1 MKYKKTTNDF
11 MEMFDN
17 ANSTLE
23 TAQSNISTLSKT
35 LKKQLEILQYST
47 DYISQKLNT
56 LNKFTQGNNNKIVFA
71 DANIVAGLYSTYGV
85 NITPH
90 LLKTPINLTNY
101 STGANYIFKDNIT
114 VTVNGVEDDDF
125 KDALKHDTISD
136 KETFFKKYSDN
147 DLYINISLQTGNMLS
162 SIRMNTL
169 EFYPVFDGSF
179 DIESID
185 IYSPADSN
193 NPAHAISNITNVG
206 RTRYILDSKT
216 KVSKISIHIKL
227 KYKDEALDKYI
238 FGLKHLYLLDADYS
252 SGSYA
257 IVKITKDEA
266 MKYIYNTFRLE
277 SQNSTY
283 NNVDLSTSD
292 LDVQFYLDY
301 DNGVLSREVT
311 LSSETSLSYISN
323 NSKTVYMRLPIYT
336 VYTSVTPK
344 IELDSEIPNSD

>member
-1 MKYKKTTNDF
+1 MKYKKTTSDF

-23 TAQSNISTLSKT
+23 TARSNISALSKT
-35 LKKQLEILQYST
+35 LNKQLEILQYST

-56 LNKFTQGNNNKIVFA
+56 LNKITQGNSNKIIFA
-71 DANIVAGLYSTYGV
+71 DADIVAGLYSTYGA

-101 STGANYIFKDNIT
+101 STGTSYIYKDNVT
-114 VTVNGVEDDDF
+114 VTINDVEDTDF
-125 KDALKHDTISD
+125 KDALKHDTISG
-136 KETFFKKYSDN
+136 KETFFKKYSDS
-147 DLYINISLQTGNMLS
+147 DLYIDINLQTGNMLS

-169 EFYPVFDGSF
+169 EFYPVLDGSF

-185 IYSPADSN
+185 VYSPADSS
-193 NPAHAISNITNVG
+193 NPAHTISNITSVG
-206 RTRYILDSKT
+206 RTRYILDSKI
-216 KVSKISIHIKL
+216 KVSRVHIHIKL

-252 SGSYA
+252 SGSYT
-257 IVKITKDEA
+257 IIKITKDQA
-266 MKYIYNTFRLE
+266 IKYIYSTFKLE

-283 NNVDLSTSD
+283 NDADLDASNM
-292 LDVQFYLDY
+292 DVQFYLDY

-311 LSSETSLSYISN
+311 LSSDTSLSYISSN
-323 NSKTVYMRLPIYT
+323 TKTVYMKLPIYT
-336 VYTSVTPK
+336 AYISVTPK
-344 IELDSEIPNSD
+344 IELDTESN

>member
-11 MEMFDN
+11 MEMFDK

-23 TAQSNISTLSKT
+23 TAQSDISTLSKT
-35 LKKQLEILQYST
+35 LNKQLEILQYST

-56 LNKFTQGNNNKIVFA
+56 LNKVTQGNNNKIVFA
-71 DANIVAGLYSTYGV
+71 NADIVAGLYSTYGV

-101 STGANYIFKDNIT
+101 STGTSYIYKDNVTIT
-114 VTVNGVEDDDF
+114 INGTEDADF
-125 KDALKHDTISD
+125 KEALKHDTISD
-136 KETFFKKYSDN
+136 KETFFKKYSDS
-147 DLYINISLQTGNMLS
+147 DLYIDINLQTGNMLS

-169 EFYPVFDGSF
+169 EFYPVLDGSF

-185 IYSPADSN
+185 VYSPADSS
-193 NPAHAISNITNVG
+193 NPAHTITNITSVG
-206 RTRYILDSKT
+206 RTRYILDSKV
-216 KVSKISIHIKL
+216 KVSRVRIHIKL
-227 KYKDEALDKYI
+227 KYKDESLNKYI

-252 SGSYA
+252 SGNYA
-257 IVKITKDEA
+257 VIKIAKDEA
-266 MKYIYNTFRLE
+266 IKYIYNTFRLE

-283 NNVDLSTSD
+283 NNVDLDTSSM
-292 LDVQFYLDY
+292 DVQFYLDY

-311 LSSETSLSYISN
+311 LSSETNLSYMSSN
-323 NSKTVYMRLPIYT
+323 TKNVYMKLPIYT

-344 IELDSEIPNSD
+344 IELDTENN

>member
-1 MKYKKTTNDF
+1 MKYKKTTSDF

-17 ANSTLE
+17 ANSALE

-35 LKKQLEILQYST
+35 LNKQLGILQYST

-56 LNKFTQGNNNKIVFA
+56 LNKITQGNNNKIVFA
-71 DANIVAGLYSTYGV
+71 DADIVAGLYSTYGA

-101 STGANYIFKDNIT
+101 STGTNYIYKDN
-114 VTVNGVEDDDF
+114 VTVAINDVEDTDF
-125 KDALKHDTISD
+125 KDALKHDTISG
-136 KETFFKKYSDN
+136 KETFFKKYSDS
-147 DLYINISLQTGNMLS
+147 DLYIDINLQTGNMLS
-162 SIRMNTL
+162 SIRMNTI
-169 EFYPVFDGSF
+169 EFYPVLDGSF

-185 IYSPADSN
+185 VYSPADSS
-193 NPAHAISNITNVG
+193 NPAHTVSNITNAG
-206 RTRYILDSKT
+206 RTRYILDSKV
-216 KVSKISIHIKL
+216 KVNRIRIHIKL

-257 IVKITKDEA
+257 IVKITKDQVI
-266 MKYIYNTFRLE
+266 KYIYDTFKLE
-277 SQNSTY
+277 SQNSAY
-283 NNVDLSTSD
+283 NNVDLDASNM
-292 LDVQFYLDY
+292 DVQFFLDY

-311 LSSETSLSYISN
+311 LSSETNLSYISSN
-323 NSKTVYMRLPIYT
+323 AKTVYMKLPIYT

-344 IELDSEIPNSD
+344 IELDTTEN